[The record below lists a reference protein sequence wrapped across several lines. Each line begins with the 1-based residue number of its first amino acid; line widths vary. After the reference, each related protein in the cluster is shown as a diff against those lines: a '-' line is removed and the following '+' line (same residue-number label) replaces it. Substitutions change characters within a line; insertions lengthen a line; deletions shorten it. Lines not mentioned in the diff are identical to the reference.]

1 MKFPLASYPMVGDT
15 MSDAHLVRIV
25 PTRLESR
32 ADTLRTFGTTE
43 YFMSRQGSFIEQPF
57 GREAFA
63 ASDGRE
69 AYLGSSH
76 SRIVEAFDVAGGTVR
91 KMSVDLRP
99 SPLSVGDLLEAT
111 LLRLNDEPTEDSRA
125 RVRQVYAQAPLK
137 VSKPFY
143 NDLVLDRGGNLWLR
157 TLELGASDSVRWH
170 VVSNRGATEALINM
184 PAFLKIFEIGDDYV
198 LGVER
203 RASRPERVVLY
214 RLDKSRTILR

>member
-1 MKFPLASYPMVGDT
+1 
-15 MSDAHLVRIV
+15 
-25 PTRLESR
+25 
-32 ADTLRTFGTTE
+32 
-43 YFMSRQGSFIEQPF
+43 
-57 GREAFA
+57 
-63 ASDGRE
+63 
-69 AYLGSSH
+69 
-76 SRIVEAFDVAGGTVR
+76 
-91 KMSVDLRP
+91 MSVDLRP